1 MSEWLR
7 AKEFF
12 EAAEANFSR
21 GDVNTAANREY
32 FAAERAVVALLKIET
47 GQEFKNHKNIW
58 DASRIL
64 NLDVDIYGLLR
75 SLYDLRLQAD
85 YGKEFSIVPLT
96 MGSAKEYLA
105 KVKALLEKIE
115 STKKVL

>member
-1 MSEWLR
+1 MSEWVR

-12 EAAEANFSR
+12 EAAEANFNR
-21 GDVNTAANREY
+21 GDINTAANREY
-32 FAAERAVVALLKIET
+32 FAAERAVVALLKIKT
-47 GQEFKNHKNIW
+47 GREFKNHKNIW
-58 DASRIL
+58 NASRIL
-64 NLDVDIYGLLR
+64 NLGVDVYGLLR

-96 MGSAKEYLA
+96 KESARDYLI